1 MKHLS
6 LWVVALWVAS
16 LASAGTLTIID
27 KKPSG
32 SSGTVEVKCNV
43 TKKVSLTIAD
53 TGANDLVS
61 PSGIDFG
68 DVDADGTPGK
78 VPGTPLGDRA
88 QYIADFILSATRSGT
103 GNVTLSARRSVA
115 GNLHSS
121 DGVVIE
127 DSSGKVQSLNGAGD
141 AITVIN
147 SSPEGDFNKKLGVT
161 VHADD
166 NGALSSTVQFTLSAL

>member
-1 MKHLS
+1 MNFS
-6 LWVVALWVAS
+6 IALV
-16 LASAGTLTIID
+16 LTGTLFAGTLTVID

-32 SSGTVEVKCNV
+32 SSGTIEVKCNV
-43 TKKVSLTIAD
+43 SKKVTLTIAD
-53 TGANDLVS
+53 AGANDLVS

-88 QYIADFILSATRSGT
+88 EYVTNFILSATRSGN

-115 GNLHSS
+115 GNLNAS
-121 DGVVIE
+121 DGVLIE
-127 DSSGKVQSLNGAGD
+127 NSSGTLQSLSGAGD
-141 AITVIN
+141 AVTVIN

-166 NGALSSTVQFTLSAL
+166 SGTLTSTVQFTLSAL